1 MLVRSC
7 GVNYIAS
14 PVLWSV
20 PAVSLKNACEL
31 LELSAF
37 YNAHQLRVTCQQFIC
52 LNLAALLESRA
63 LDVLSQPVIEQLTQ
77 YYRDM
82 VGTEY
87 FSTCTTKHDVS
98 LCM

>member
-1 MLVRSC
+1 MLVC
-7 GVNYIAS
+7 FLLCHYCIAS
-14 PVLWSV
+14 TVLCSV

-87 FSTCTTKHDVS
+87 FSTTKHDVS